1 MRDLIEKLQEKTNE
15 IKKILPDLIEYHAAD
30 EIENK
35 CNEITD
41 VLAEKLWEEFED
53 VLFVEEESGTLVL
66 SSEWNGFNAGT
77 DRETI
82 WRWFD
87 KQHSKGINWLLNGI
101 E

>member
-1 MRDLIEKLQEKTNE
+1 MKDLIENIKEKTNE

-41 VLAEKLWEEFED
+41 LVTESLWEEFED
-53 VLFVEEESGTLVL
+53 VLFIEEENGTLVL
-66 SSEWNGFNAGT
+66 ASDWNEFEAGT
-77 DRETI
+77 DREAI
-82 WRWFD
+82 WHCFD

>member
-1 MRDLIEKLQEKTNE
+1 MRDLIENVKTKTNE
-15 IKKILPDLIEYHAAD
+15 IKKILPDLIEYHTAY
-30 EIENK
+30 EIESK

-41 VLAEKLWEEFED
+41 LFVEKLWEEFED
-53 VLFVEEESGTLVL
+53 VLFVEEENGTLVL
-66 SSEWNGFNAGT
+66 NSEWNGFDVGT

-82 WRWFD
+82 WHWFD

>member
-1 MRDLIEKLQEKTNE
+1 MKDLIENIKEKANE

-30 EIENK
+30 EIENI

-41 VLAEKLWEEFED
+41 LVTESLWEEFED
-53 VLFVEEESGTLVL
+53 VLFIEEENGTLGL
-66 SSEWNGFNAGT
+66 ASDWNEFEAGT

-82 WRWFD
+82 WHWFD

>member
-1 MRDLIEKLQEKTNE
+1 MRDLIENVKEKTNE

-30 EIENK
+30 EIESK
-35 CNEITD
+35 CNEISD
-41 VLAEKLWEEFED
+41 LIVESLWEKFED
-53 VLFVEEESGTLVL
+53 VLFVEEENGILVL
-66 SSEWNGFNAGT
+66 NSEWNGFDAGT

-82 WRWFD
+82 WRWFN